1 MDIGHIDDY
10 LHLYLLVSFTV
21 LFTWYFWRIIWNKQ
35 LIWAKLQS
43 KLQLHLDPRQL
54 KHPISTLYIKPL
66 FPHSNSKLEFFS
78 DKIEFLRYNDQISV
92 TPWQF
97 WSFVCQVATQFAI
110 GEWAHQSRLGC
121 IIRARFILIDVAFG
135 HSSSAATQPRHH
147 SRFPIKATSVHG
159 CTTTSKFECC
169 CLLGVVFFVIF
180 DYRVIKLWN
189 VTFENWA
196 AVKFQEM

>member
-1 MDIGHIDDY
+1 MNFWCQNIQDKKYLRSCAKLSLNVLSRKLQKKIRLYVMDIGHIDDY

-97 WSFVCQVATQFAI
+97 CSFVCQVAT
-110 GEWAHQSRLGC
+110 
-121 IIRARFILIDVAFG
+121 
-135 HSSSAATQPRHH
+135 
-147 SRFPIKATSVHG
+147 
-159 CTTTSKFECC
+159 
-169 CLLGVVFFVIF
+169 
-180 DYRVIKLWN
+180 
-189 VTFENWA
+189 
-196 AVKFQEM
+196 